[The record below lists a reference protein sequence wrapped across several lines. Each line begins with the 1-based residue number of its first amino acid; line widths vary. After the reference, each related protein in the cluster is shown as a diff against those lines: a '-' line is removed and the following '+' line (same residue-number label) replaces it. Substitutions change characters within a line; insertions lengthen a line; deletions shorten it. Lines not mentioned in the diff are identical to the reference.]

1 MKSTNG
7 NRQENP
13 PKAATIENEWQL
25 IQALETQSETSQ
37 ADLAARAGVAVGTVN
52 WYLKKW
58 AAKGYVK
65 IKRIDRWRWSYLL
78 TPQGMARKAT
88 LAREY
93 VDASMALYRRTR
105 AEARRLI
112 KEIKDA
118 GHDQVYIDG
127 EGEIADVCRLTCLE
141 MGIETHLRAEDE
153 EHEFPQIFITG
164 TEMSIL
170 WHEQNDIDSDRLNR
184 AT

>member
-1 MKSTNG
+1 MKSTDS

-105 AEARRLI
+105 AEAQRLLT
-112 KEIKDA
+112 EVKDT
-118 GHDQVYIDG
+118 GFDRVFIDG
-127 EGEIADVCRLTCLE
+127 SGEIADVCRLTCLE
-141 MGIETHLRAEDE
+141 MGIETHIQAEGAE
-153 EHEFPQIFITG
+153 KECPRIVIEG
-164 TEMSIL
+164 TVMSIL
-170 WHEQNDIDSDRLNR
+170 WNEQDDSE
-184 AT
+184 